1 MKRGD
6 FYEDDEPLADVQAAF
21 AAGQQAVTAAPARG
35 WAYWLAADMTLREL
49 STCGAPVTVR
59 ALREAGQ

>member
-6 FYEDDEPLADVQAAF
+6 FYEDDEPLADVEAAF
-21 AAGQQAVTAAPARG
+21 AAGQEAVTAAPVRG
-35 WAYWLAADMTLREL
+35 WTYWLDAGLQLREL